1 MSIQF
6 IKFNPNNLIVL
17 IQIICS
23 HFLSNLDIVQ
33 FSIYLIYL
41 IHHFLLTKQFILIII
56 YYHHNFIFEQI

>member
-41 IHHFLLTKQFILIII
+41 IHLFLLTKQFILIII